1 MTAAQ
6 KDTIYIDVDD
16 EITSI
21 VEKVKES
28 QSKIVALV
36 LPKRAT
42 ALQSIVNMKLLKRSG
57 DDASKRIVLITSEAA
72 LMPLAGAVGMYTAK
86 NLQSKPEIPSAPDSP
101 EVDDELLE
109 AEEAADEPEVDPEAP
124 VGELAGDDEEVF
136 ESDAPVKA
144 AAPIAAKKAKAAKAP
159 KQKKD
164 KKNKVPNFDSFR
176 KKVAIAAVAVIGL
189 LVFGYLAIFV
199 LPKATVTIKTQTS
212 TSNSTIDFTV
222 DTAAQAADVEAGII
236 PGKQA
241 EKESTQSQKAPA
253 TGQKDLGAKAT
264 GSVTLSIPFESCPG
278 VCPLTVPGGTGVST
292 GGKTYITSQNVTLSN
307 FGSNGL
313 SGTVTVKSQENG
325 EQFNIAAGQSFSVAG
340 FGAVTGTNSTAFTGG
355 SSKIAKVVSE
365 QDVAN
370 AKSKLSEDE
379 SQIKSELQKQLEDE
393 GYYALVDTF
402 TAKDESETV
411 SPKVGE
417 EATEVTVTVKK
428 TYVMTGVRR
437 DDLKALV
444 ENSVKSEMEE
454 KSLQVQDDGIDQAVY
469 KLGKTEGNKT
479 SVNMQAQVVLGPKI
493 NEDQL
498 KQDIAGKKK
507 GDVQNTV
514 KSLNGVEDAQVSF
527 SPFWVS
533 KVPKDTAKITIQYEE
548 TAQSE

>member
-1 MTAAQ
+1 MTTAQ

-42 ALQSIVNMKLLKRSG
+42 TLQSIVNMKLLKRSA
-57 DDASKRIVLITSEAA
+57 DDAGKRIVLITSETA
-72 LMPLAGAVGMYTAK
+72 LMPLAGAVGVYTAK

-101 EVDDELLE
+101 EVEEDLLE
-109 AEEAADEPEVDPEAP
+109 AEDATDEPEVDPEST
-124 VGELAGDDEEVF
+124 VGELSGDEEEVF

-144 AAPIAAKKAKAAKAP
+144 AAPVAAKKAKAAKSP
-159 KQKKD
+159 KPKKD

-176 KKVAIAAVAVIGL
+176 KRVALGALAGVGL
-189 LVFGYLAIFV
+189 IVFLYLAIFV
-199 LPKATVTIKTQTS
+199 LPKATITIKTQTS

-222 DTAAQAADVEAGII
+222 DTAAQSVDVEAGVI

-241 EKESTQSQKAPA
+241 EKESTQSEKAAA

-264 GSVTLSIPFESCPG
+264 GTVTLSISFADCPG
-278 VCPLTVPGGTGVST
+278 VCPLTIPGGTGVST
-292 GGKTYITSQNVTLSN
+292 GGKTYITAQDVTLSS
-307 FGSNGL
+307 FGSGGL
-313 SGTVTVKSQENG
+313 SGSVNVKSQENG
-325 EQFNIAAGQSFSVAG
+325 EQYNISAGQSFSVAG
-340 FGAVTGTNSTAFTGG
+340 YNSVTGTNGAAFTGG
-355 SSKIAKVVSE
+355 SSKIAKVVSD

-370 AKSKLSEDE
+370 AKDKLSDDD

-393 GYYALVDTF
+393 GYYAITDTF

-444 ENSVKSEMEE
+444 ENSVKDEMAE

-479 SVNMQAQVVLGPKI
+479 SVNMQVQVVLGPKI

-514 KSLNGVEDAQVSF
+514 KSLNGVEDAEISF

-533 KVPKDTAKITIQYEE
+533 KVPKNTEKITIKYQE